1 MRKFLSSLFVI
12 IILISTSTACT
23 RMVSKPVESDNYIL
37 YFRLWGDNNDEI
49 GLMVITH
56 KDFDG
61 TLDDAL
67 LAMLG

>member
-1 MRKFLSSLFVI
+1 LKSTVFTLS
-12 IILISTSTACT
+12 ILYDPLEYIKAEY
-23 RMVSKPVESDNYIL
+23 KDYIL

>member
-1 MRKFLSSLFVI
+1 
-12 IILISTSTACT
+12 
-23 RMVSKPVESDNYIL
+23 MVSKPVESDNYIL